1 MADVAPNQ
9 TIYVNNLP
17 EKIGK
22 EGGAHLSGATERCLL
37 HALSRNDLGDEM
49 GFLL

>member
-1 MADVAPNQ
+1 MQEAISAANFVVISMADVAPNQ

-22 EGGAHLSGATERCLL
+22 EGERTHRWCSVNWL
-37 HALSRNDLGDEM
+37 R
-49 GFLL
+49 